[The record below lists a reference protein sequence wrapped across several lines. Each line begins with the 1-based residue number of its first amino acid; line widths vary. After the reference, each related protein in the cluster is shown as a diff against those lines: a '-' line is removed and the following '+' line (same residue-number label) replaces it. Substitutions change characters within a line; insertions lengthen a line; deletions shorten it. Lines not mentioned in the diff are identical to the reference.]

1 MVAELS
7 FEFHSESMDW
17 VTDSTEEELEGGG
30 HRLLLRAWGP
40 YSRVVFIRTYIE
52 DLIIPA
58 GWYDWGVT
66 SRTK

>member
-1 MVAELS
+1 
-7 FEFHSESMDW
+7 MDW